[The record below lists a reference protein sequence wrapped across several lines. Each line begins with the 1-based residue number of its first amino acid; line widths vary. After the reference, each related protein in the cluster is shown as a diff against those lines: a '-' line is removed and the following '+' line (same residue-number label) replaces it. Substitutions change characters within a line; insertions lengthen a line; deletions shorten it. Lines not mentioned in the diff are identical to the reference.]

1 MDTIYIIATA
11 TLFSISCGLLGAFLL
26 LRRMAMVGDAIA
38 HAVLPGIVIAF
49 LISGSRESVWI
60 LLGAAALGLLTTFL
74 IEFFHERAKLQTDA
88 AIGVSFTALFALG
101 IILISV
107 FAGQIDLDQDCVLYG
122 EIAYVPIDLWITESG
137 INMGPK
143 ALYVSGS
150 LLLFNLIFLVLG
162 YRNLLLT
169 TFDPAFAA
177 VTGVS
182 LAVWNYLLMGAVSLT
197 TVAAF
202 NSVGAILVVALMVV
216 PPAAAYLLTDKLRH
230 MLLLTVLLAFL
241 SSLSGY
247 FLATV
252 LDGSIAGAIVTCSG
266 VFFGLSWG
274 YSRFLKPGRLSF
286 G

>member
-49 LISGSRESVWI
+49 LISGSRESAWM
-60 LLGAAALGLLTTFL
+60 LLGATGLGVLTTFL

-137 INMGPK
+137 INMGPRS
-143 ALYVSGS
+143 LYVAGV
-150 LLLFNLIFLVLG
+150 LLVFNLIFLILG

-182 LAVWNYLLMGAVSLT
+182 LTLWNYLLMGAVSLT

-216 PPAAAYLLTDKLRH
+216 PPAAAYLLTNKLRH

-266 VFFGLSWG
+266 LFFGLSWG
-274 YSRFLKPGRLSF
+274 YSRLLKPGRLWF